1 MVVDTAANASV
12 GVVEDERGIFN
23 LFGNLR
29 YSPLA
34 GIGDEGFVW
43 NPYGSTVTNF
53 RKGNLA
59 VFIFVSTTGP
69 DDEKRLGKE
78 FAKYTDD
85 ALNAYSGKLY

>member
-1 MVVDTAANASV
+1 MFKEGRFHLESEEKAGRSQGKPNFRIIN
-12 GVVEDERGIFN
+12 EE
-23 LFGNLR
+23 
-29 YSPLA
+29 LA

-85 ALNAYSGKLY
+85 ALNAYPDKLY